1 MSKKKIIA
9 FDIRNES
16 GLYTIKE
23 NGQTLSYDFITLK
36 NLKYGYALTDD
47 GRVWSYH
54 VNRFLKP
61 FYYANGLPQV
71 KLYIDGKGKKV
82 YVHRLMEAVFNN
94 E

>member
-1 MSKKKIIA
+1 MSKKEMIT

-23 NGQTLSYDFITLK
+23 GQILSYDFITLK
-36 NLKYGYALTDD
+36 NLKYGYALTSD

-54 VNRFLKP
+54 INRFLKP

-71 KLYIDGKGKKV
+71 RLWIDGKKKSL
-82 YVHRLMEAVFNN
+82 HSSFSGGGF
-94 E
+94 